1 MVSRVNPLDG
11 AVWVQIGHKA
21 TQRWPMWKR
30 RWLVLECGRVF
41 VPVCTDTGSEGL
53 RAIRDGAAYAIQ
65 NGRLYVEAGWLIRHR
80 ERGPAR
86 QLAAA
91 VRKIRDAARCL

>member
-1 MVSRVNPLDG
+1 MVAKRNVLDG
-11 AVWVQIGHKA
+11 AVWVQIGHQS
-21 TQRWPMWKR
+21 TQRWPMWQR

-53 RAIRDGAAYAIQ
+53 RAIREGAAYAIQ
-65 NGRLYVEAGWLIRHR
+65 NGRLYVEAEWLIQHR

-86 QLAAA
+86 QLATV
-91 VRKIRDAARCL
+91 VRKIRTAARCL

>member
-11 AVWVQIGHKA
+11 AVWVQIGHEA
-21 TQRWPMWKR
+21 TQHWPMWKR

-65 NGRLYVEAGWLIRHR
+65 NGRLFVEAEWLIRHR